1 MNMLPI
7 ITLLVFVLFLFLLYK
22 SKCAKDYIVKV
33 FRRNNVI
40 VYGKKGSGKDLLF
53 QMVINRRKEL
63 HYANIEYGK
72 NTMKIKLNEI
82 TLFPNTF
89 ENVINDNVEKI
100 FPNLKEHVD
109 IYISDAGV
117 ILPSHYDY
125 MLDKKYPSLAMFYA
139 LQRHLY
145 RSNIHV
151 NTQSLTRVYKK
162 IREQGDGYIKCLRA
176 IFFGPIYIQQ
186 CIYYDRY
193 ETAEQ
198 SLLPMDKPLLN
209 NPNTALYN
217 QYVATNGII
226 KPLWYFGLKKNIKY
240 NTRYFKG
247 VFFKEPMVQV
257 DVK

>member
-1 MNMLPI
+1 MIEI
-7 ITLLVFVLFLFLLYK
+7 IVLLVIVFFLFLLYK
-22 SKCAKDYIVKV
+22 SKSAKDYIVNV

-63 HYANIEYGK
+63 HYSNINFGK
-72 NTMKIKLNEI
+72 NTMNINVSELS
-82 TLFPNTF
+82 LFPNTF
-89 ENVINDNVEKI
+89 ENVIDNNIEKV
-100 FPNLKEHVD
+100 FPNLKEHID

-125 MLDKKYPSLAMFYA
+125 KLDKKYPSLAIFYA

-145 RSNIHV
+145 QSNTHV
-151 NTQSLTRVYKK
+151 NTQALTRVYKK

-176 IFFGPIYIQQ
+176 IFIGPIYIQQ

-193 ETAEQ
+193 ESAEQ

-226 KPLWYFGLKKNIKY
+226 KPLMFMGLTKNIKY
-240 NTRYFKG
+240 NTRYFKS

>member
-1 MNMLPI
+1 MFEI
-7 ITLLVFVLFLFLLYK
+7 IILLSVLLFLFLLYK
-22 SKCAKDYIVKV
+22 SKKSKDYIVKV

-63 HYANIEYGK
+63 HYSNIEYGK
-72 NTMKIKLNEI
+72 NSMHVNVSDLS
-82 TLFPNTF
+82 LFPNTF
-89 ENVINDNVEKI
+89 ENIIDNNIQKV
-100 FPNLKEHVD
+100 FPNLKEHID

-117 ILPSHYDY
+117 ILPSHYDAK
-125 MLDKKYPSLAMFYA
+125 LDKKYPSLAIFYA

-145 RSNIHV
+145 QSNVHV
-151 NTQSLTRVYKK
+151 NTQALTRVYKK

-176 IFFGPIYIQQ
+176 VFIGPFYIQQ
-186 CIYYDRY
+186 VIYYDRY

-240 NTRYFKG
+240 NTRYFKD
-247 VFFKEPMVQV
+247 VFFKQPIVETI
-257 DVK
+257 VK